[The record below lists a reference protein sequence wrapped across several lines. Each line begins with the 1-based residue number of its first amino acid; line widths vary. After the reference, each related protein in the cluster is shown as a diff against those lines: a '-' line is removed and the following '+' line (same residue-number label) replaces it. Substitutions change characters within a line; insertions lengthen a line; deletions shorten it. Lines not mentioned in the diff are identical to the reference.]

1 MKTINEKN
9 NFAFEFKPVTKLF
22 EEQVQLH
29 PDQCAVISGG
39 EELTYVQLNK
49 RANRIANALIEM
61 GVVRENIV
69 GVVLDRCCDFYA
81 VRQGIL
87 KSGGAFVVAAPDYPE
102 DRIQYI
108 FDDAEAHFIITTK
121 QIARE
126 HDDLFSKLSS
136 KILLLEELLEH
147 ENAENPNVEIKEHDL
162 CYCIYTSG
170 STGKPKGVMIE
181 HINLANFVNPNPKN
195 TETYGYV
202 SRGSVS
208 LSMAA
213 MTFDVSILEE
223 YIPLTNG
230 LTAVIAKDE
239 EIQNPIML
247 GNLILKN
254 KVDIM
259 TTTPTYL
266 SNMIDLPQL
275 QEAMAGIK
283 VFDVGAEAF
292 PPALYD
298 KIRSV
303 NPDAYIMNGYGPTET
318 TISCTMKIMTD
329 NKKITIGA
337 PNGNVKVF
345 VVNKENEVLPD
356 GETGELVIAGLGVGR
371 GYINLPEKTAAVFIN
386 LNGERAYKTGDLA
399 RINTDD
405 EIEFFGRIDNQIKLR
420 GLRIELGEIEEV
432 INSLDGITTNITI
445 PVDNKYL
452 CCYFTADRQ
461 IDPEEISA
469 YASESLAHYM
479 VPEVFIQLDKMP
491 VTANGKID
499 KKALPK
505 PVSQPENLKAPETP
519 MQKKIF
525 EIVAK
530 VVENDFFG
538 IDTSFYKAGLSS
550 ISAMKLCIL
559 ISDEFGVTV
568 KTSDIHEY
576 NTVEKLEK
584 YVMFAPKIRTY
595 EKRAIYPLTGSQ
607 KGIFAECSKNPESTV
622 YNIPFL
628 FKLDPK
634 IDIQKLSDAITAMV
648 TAHSYLLTKVYLN
661 DKGEMVQR
669 PCDDTF
675 VFVPE
680 VIKTTN
686 KQFECLKKELVHP
699 FRLEKGQLFRAE
711 IYLTE
716 DRKYLFTDF
725 HHIIA
730 DGNSYDIIFED
741 INRAYQGEKLEKE
754 SYTGFDAAID
764 EEQQMKEGKYK
775 KAEKY
780 YDSIFEGI
788 ETESLPFPD
797 QSGKIPEK
805 GYQERALSIR
815 EEKIFSYCEKMGV
828 TPNILFTGLFGIL
841 MTKYSNSEDSLFATI
856 YNGRND
862 SRLENTVCMLV
873 KTLPVYCS
881 FEPGATVQAYMAKL
895 SEQMMSSM
903 ANDIFPFSDICAK
916 YGFNSDLVFA
926 YQAELSDDYPIGNT
940 IAKGEDLSLDM
951 AKMPLLIQVREYN
964 SEYVLTAEYRS
975 DMYSE
980 DFVGGI
986 LEAFETAMDS
996 MLKTK
1001 YISEISILSENAEN
1015 KIAEFNHTE
1024 CEYDRNSTI
1033 SDRFDE
1039 IVQATPDR
1047 TAVVFQNKKYT
1058 YKELDE
1064 ISDRLGKYIASMGI
1078 GKEDVVSILIPRCEY
1093 MAIAPMGVIKAGA
1106 AYQPLDPTYPKDRLM
1121 YMLEDSSAKL
1131 LIADRELLPLLD
1143 GYQGPVLFTDEIM
1156 QLENT
1161 NAELRKPGYKDLF
1174 ILLYTSGSTGV
1185 PKGCML
1191 EYGNITA
1198 FCHWYKRYYGI
1209 DSDSKVA
1216 AYASFGFDASMMD
1229 IYGAITNGAE
1239 LHIIPEDIRLDFI
1252 ALQRYFEEN
1261 GITHSFMTT
1270 QVGRQFA
1277 LEMDCESL
1285 KYLSVGG
1292 EKLVPCNPPKG
1303 YKLINGYGPT
1313 EATIFTTVFEVDK
1326 YYPNIPIGK
1335 ALDNVRL
1342 YIVDKSGHMLPY
1354 GACGEL
1360 MIAGWQV
1367 SRGYLNKPEK
1377 TAEVYT
1383 ENIYDNT
1390 EGYEILYHSGDIAR
1404 YLPDGNIQIIG
1415 RKDSQVK
1422 IRGFRI
1428 ELSEVEE
1435 VIRRYK
1441 GIKDATVVAFDE
1453 PTGGKYIAAY
1463 VVADSEIDIESL
1475 NDFIK
1480 ETKPAYMVPAVTMQ
1494 IDKIP
1499 LNQNQKVNKKEL
1511 PIPERKAAEII
1522 KPQNE
1527 IQQKLFDCIA
1537 EVLGYTE
1544 FGITTDIYD
1553 AGLTSISA
1561 IKLNILISKAF
1572 DIVIKTSDIKNN
1584 PTIQMLENFVGTA
1597 GKEIKREV
1605 QEDYPLTN
1613 TQEGIFIECTAN
1625 MGSTIYN
1632 IPYLLKLDKKV
1643 DLERLAAAV
1652 DSMIEAHP
1660 YLKTRLFMDEN
1671 GDVLQKRDDHIVCKT
1686 QIINGMNRETLVRP
1700 YMLFNEQLFR
1710 FEIYRTCDG
1719 NYLFL
1724 DIHHIIADGTSL
1736 AIIINDIN
1744 RAYAGEVLETEK
1756 YTSYDLAL
1764 DNRDALKGD
1773 AYKEAENYYKS
1784 VFDQTNGSIGFYPD
1798 KSGAVPTAE
1807 LYRREITEIS
1817 VQNVKEFCK
1826 EYGITENVFFISAFG
1841 IALGKYNFRKDAV
1854 FTTIYHGRNDSRL
1867 SETIG
1872 MLVKTL
1878 PVYCDFSGSI
1888 KECLTNVQGQLIDSM
1903 NHDIYPFSQISHE
1916 FNIKA
1921 DAMVI
1926 YQGDNFAFDTIG
1938 GEYAQEE
1945 PIRLN
1950 MAKAPVSVSIS
1961 IERSKFV
1968 FEIEYRGDMYYED
1981 SIKYLADNLTLAAD
1995 GILREYDPSEIR
2007 LLFEEETEMEDDPEH
2022 AGKTFVDLFRET
2034 VAKYPDRA
2042 AVRDGQ
2048 AELTY
2053 RELDKMS
2060 DYVAQKLTENG
2071 FGREKVA
2078 GILCG
2083 RTKEYAIA
2091 YIGIMKAGGA
2101 YVPLDPEYPQSRIEY
2116 MLKDSEAENLLVMNQ
2131 YLDLVDFYDKNII
2144 SLDEVE
2150 KEAQEFQLSVEL
2162 IPPKQENLAY
2172 MIYTSGST
2180 GKPKGVMIEHRNL
2193 LNLIEYIRLT
2203 RNTTPEDVVAEF
2215 ASFCFDAS
2223 VLDLFAPLTAGAVLY
2238 ILPESIRKDAVA
2250 VGKFI
2255 KDEKITTATF
2265 PTQMGELVTELLDDA
2280 PNLKFVTLGG
2290 EKFKHYR
2297 ERTYQMING
2306 YGPTEDTVS
2315 STEFKVDRQYDNI
2328 PIGKS
2333 QRNVRSYIVDK
2344 DLNRLPVGAS
2354 GELCHAGR
2362 QIARGYHNLPEK
2374 TADVFV
2380 TNPFSVCEDD
2390 SRLYRTGD
2398 MVRMKGDG
2406 NIEYIGRID
2415 SQVKIRGYRVE
2426 LGEIE
2431 GAVLKH
2437 EQVKNAAVTVV
2448 EKGGNKYIT
2457 AYYTG
2462 ENIPEEQLKSFLEP
2476 LIPDYMMPTFF
2487 VYLDEMPV
2495 TPGGKIDKK
2504 ALPLPE
2510 VTIKNTGYVEPVTAV
2525 QTSLCEIFEKALGV
2539 EKVGIEDNFFEIGG
2553 SSLTASKVAILCLSK
2568 NISVVYSDIFKYPT
2582 VRELAAVVDD
2592 SVLPENPQSNNE
2604 FSNYNYNR
2612 IQSVISGNV
2621 EENVDRVTKE
2631 KLGDIMLTGATGF
2644 LGIHVLKA
2652 YLDNYDG
2659 KVYCLVR
2666 KGAYQSAQKRMMH
2679 MLMYYFDN
2687 PYQELFQDRII
2698 CVDGD
2703 ITSKE
2708 EVESF
2713 AGYKFQTLINCAAC
2727 VKHFAAGDILE
2738 KINVQGVLNLIDF
2751 CKNNGRRF
2759 IQISTVSVAG
2769 EGSDGVPPLSR
2780 RFCENDLYIGQN
2792 ITNEYIRTKFLAERA
2807 VLEAVS
2813 GGLDGKIIR
2822 VGNLMSRNTDGEFQI
2837 NFITNGFLRSLRGY
2851 KAVGKF
2857 PIGSMHEITEFSPI
2871 DSTALAVLKLV
2882 QTDRRFTVF
2891 HACNSHQIYMADL
2904 IYAMRNHGFRIDI
2917 VKDEEFEEAVKEFAK
2932 NSKDSDAVSGLIA
2945 YTSHNEN
2952 EIYTLEY
2959 SNRFTAQILYRLDY
2973 KWPVTD
2979 DRYLENAIAA
2989 LDRLAFFD

>member
-1 MKTINEKN
+1 MEAINEKSK
-9 NFAFEFKPVTKLF
+9 FSFVFQPVTKLF
-22 EEQVQLH
+22 EEQVRLH
-29 PDQCAVISGG
+29 PDKCAVVSGKDKF
-39 EELTYVQLNK
+39 TFAQLNK
-49 RANRIANALIEM
+49 RANKIANALIEK
-61 GVVRENIV
+61 GIQHETIV
-69 GVVLDRCCDFYA
+69 GIIMERGCDFYA

-87 KSGGAFVVAAPDYPE
+87 KSGGAFAVAAPDYPD
-102 DRIQYI
+102 DRVQYI
-108 FDDAEAHFIITTK
+108 FEDAGIPFVITTK
-121 QIARE
+121 KLAEERRE
-126 HDDLFSKLSS
+126 LFAKLSCTV
-136 KILLLEELLEH
+136 LLLEELLEYY
-147 ENAENPNVEIKEHDL
+147 NTENPDTEIGEHDL

-181 HINLANFVNPNPKN
+181 HINLANFVNPNPRN
-195 TETYGYV
+195 AETYGYI

-213 MTFDVSILEE
+213 MTFDVSVLEE
-223 YIPLTNG
+223 FIPLTNG
-230 LTAVIAKDE
+230 LTAVIASDE
-239 EIQNPIML
+239 EILNPIML
-247 GNLILKN
+247 GELIVEN
-254 KVDIM
+254 NVDIM

-275 QEAMAGIK
+275 GKAVAQIK

-298 KIRSV
+298 KIRAV

-318 TISCTMKIMTD
+318 TISCTMKVITEGK
-329 NKKITIGA
+329 NITIGT
-337 PNGNVKVF
+337 PNGNVQVY
-345 VVNKENEVLPD
+345 VVDKDNKVLPD
-356 GETGELVIAGLGVGR
+356 GETGELVVAGLGVGR
-371 GYINLPEKTAAVFIN
+371 GYMNLPEKTAEVFIE

-399 RINTDD
+399 RINPEG
-405 EIEFFGRIDNQIKLR
+405 EIEFFGRKDNQIKLR

-432 INSLDGITTNITI
+432 VNSFEGIVTSVTV

-452 CCYFTADRQ
+452 CCYFMADRK
-461 IDPEEISA
+461 INIEELSA

-479 VPEVFIQLDKMP
+479 VPDVFVQMDKMP
-491 VTANGKID
+491 LTQNGKID

-505 PVSQPENLKAPETP
+505 PVSQPEKLKEPETP

-525 EIVAK
+525 EIVSN
-530 VVENDFFG
+530 VVENDYFG

-568 KTSDIHEY
+568 KTSDIHEN

-584 YVMFAPKIRTY
+584 YVMLAPRIRTY
-595 EKRAIYPLTGSQ
+595 EKREVYPLTGSQ

-628 FKLDPK
+628 FDLDSTV
-634 IDIQKLSDAITAMV
+634 DTQKLSEAIVSMV
-648 TAHSYLLTKVYLN
+648 NAHSYLLTEVFLN

-669 PCDDTF
+669 SGAEN
-675 VFVPE
+675 FVPE

-686 KQFECLKKELVHP
+686 EQFEDLKNKLVRP
-699 FRLEKGQLFRAE
+699 FKLEKGRLFRAE

-730 DGNSYDIIFED
+730 DGNSYDIIFDD
-741 INRAYQGEKLEKE
+741 IDRAYRGEKLEKE
-754 SYTGFDAAID
+754 SYTGFDAALD
-764 EEQQMKEGKYK
+764 EEQQMNEGKYK

-788 ETESLPFPD
+788 ETESLPLPD
-797 QSGKIPEK
+797 LYGKTPEK
-805 GYQERALSIR
+805 GYRERKLDIAVDKILSG
-815 EEKIFSYCEKMGV
+815 CEKLGV
-828 TPNILFTGLFGIL
+828 TPNVLFTGLFGIL
-841 MTKYSNSEDSLFATI
+841 MSKYGNSEDSLFATI

-881 FEPGATVQAYMAKL
+881 FDSNTTIQAYMTEL
-895 SEQMMSSM
+895 SEQLLSSM

-926 YQAELSDDYPIGNT
+926 YQAELSDDYPIGDT
-940 IAKGEDLSLDM
+940 IARGHDLSLDM
-951 AKMPLLIQVREYN
+951 AKMPLLLQVREYN
-964 SEYVLTAEYRS
+964 NEYVLTAEYRS
-975 DMYSE
+975 DLYSE
-980 DFVGGI
+980 AFVEGI
-986 LEAFETAMDS
+986 LESYEAAMNS
-996 MLKTK
+996 LLKTK
-1001 YISEISILSENAEN
+1001 YVSEISIISENALDRLTQ
-1015 KIAEFNHTE
+1015 FNDTA
-1024 CEYDRNSTI
+1024 CEYDRSKTI
-1033 SDRFDE
+1033 SDMFDE
-1039 IVQATPDR
+1039 MVQNIPTN
-1047 TAVVFQNKKYT
+1047 TAVVFKDKKYT
-1058 YKELDE
+1058 YQELDE
-1064 ISDRLGKYIASMGI
+1064 ISDRLGKYIASLGI
-1078 GKEDVVSILIPRCEY
+1078 GTEDVVSILIPRCEY

-1106 AYQPLDPTYPKDRLM
+1106 AYQPLDPSYPKDRLM
-1121 YMLEDSSAKL
+1121 YMLEDSAAKL
-1131 LIADRELLPLLD
+1131 LIADRELLPLVE

-1156 QLENT
+1156 QLRNT
-1161 NAELRKPGYKDLF
+1161 DGKLHKPQLHDLF

-1198 FCHWYKRYYGI
+1198 FCHWYRKYYSI
-1209 DSDSKVA
+1209 DSNSKIA

-1229 IYGAITNGAE
+1229 IYGAIANGAE
-1239 LHIIPEDIRLDFI
+1239 LHIIPEEIRLDFI
-1252 ALQRYFEEN
+1252 GLQQYFEEN

-1277 LEMDCESL
+1277 MEMDCKSL

-1292 EKLVPCNPPKG
+1292 EKLVPCNPPKN
-1303 YKLINGYGPT
+1303 YKLFNAYGPT

-1326 YYPNIPIGK
+1326 YYPNVPIGK
-1335 ALDNVRL
+1335 ALDNFKL
-1342 YIVDKSGHMLPY
+1342 YITDKAGHLLPY

-1360 MIAGWQV
+1360 MLSGWQV

-1383 ENIYDNT
+1383 KNIYDDT
-1390 EGYEILYHSGDIAR
+1390 EGYEVLYHSGDVAR
-1404 YLPDGNIQIIG
+1404 YLPDGNLQIIG

-1435 VIRRYK
+1435 VIRRYQ
-1441 GIKDATVVAFDE
+1441 GIKDATVVAFDD
-1453 PTGGKYIAAY
+1453 PNGGKYIAAY
-1463 VVADSEIDIESL
+1463 VVSDSKVDINRL

-1480 ETKPAYMVPAVTMQ
+1480 ETKPPYMVPAVIMQ

-1499 LNQNQKVNKKEL
+1499 LNQNQKVNKKAL
-1511 PIPERKAAEII
+1511 PLPERKVEEII
-1522 KPQNE
+1522 KPETE
-1527 IQQKLFDCIA
+1527 IQQKLYDCIA

-1561 IKLNILISKAF
+1561 IKLNILIAKAF
-1572 DIVIKTSDIKNN
+1572 DIVIKTSDIKNH
-1584 PTIQMLENFVGTA
+1584 PTIEMLEGFVQSA
-1597 GKEIKREV
+1597 GKTTKREV
-1605 QEDYPLTN
+1605 RDSYPLTN

-1643 DLERLAAAV
+1643 DLDRLAAAI
-1652 DSMIEAHP
+1652 DSAVEAHP

-1671 GDVLQKRDDHIVCKT
+1671 GEVLQKRDDQLGYKT
-1686 QIINGMNRETLVRP
+1686 QILNEMNRETLVRP

-1710 FEIYRTCDG
+1710 FEIYRTCNG

-1736 AIIINDIN
+1736 GIILNDIN
-1744 RAYAGEVLETEK
+1744 RAYSGETLEKEK

-1764 DNRDALKGD
+1764 DNRDALKSD
-1773 AYKEAENYYKS
+1773 AYENAEKYYRS
-1784 VFDQTNGSIGFYPD
+1784 VFENKGGSINFYPD
-1798 KSGAVPTAE
+1798 KTGAVPTAE
-1807 LYRREITEIS
+1807 LYRKEITEIS
-1817 VQNVKEFCK
+1817 VQQVKDFCK
-1826 EYGITENVFFISAFG
+1826 KHGITENVFFISVFG
-1841 IALGKYNFRKDAV
+1841 LTLGKYNFRKDAV

-1867 SETIG
+1867 SETVG

-1878 PVYCDFSGSI
+1878 PVYCDFSGNT
-1888 KECLTNVQGQLIDSM
+1888 KDGLRKVQQQLIDSM
-1903 NHDIYPFSQISHE
+1903 NNDIYPFSQISHE

-1950 MAKAPVSVSIS
+1950 MAKAPVSISIS
-1961 IERSKFV
+1961 IERNKFV
-1968 FEIEYRGDMYYED
+1968 FEMEYRGDMYNEET
-1981 SIKYLADNLTLAAD
+1981 IKYLADNLETAAQ
-1995 GILREYDPSEIR
+1995 GILREYDPEEIR
-2007 LLFEEETEMEDDPEH
+2007 LMFEEQTQMQDIPEH
-2022 AGKTFVDLFRET
+2022 AGKTFVDLFREAA
-2034 VAKYPDRA
+2034 AKYPDRP
-2042 AVRDGQ
+2042 AVRDGNG
-2048 AELTY
+2048 EITY

-2060 DYVAQKLTENG
+2060 DYIAQKLTENG

-2083 RTKEYAIA
+2083 RTKEYAVA
-2091 YIGIMKAGGA
+2091 YVGVMKAGGA

-2116 MLKDSEAENLLVMNQ
+2116 MLTDSGAENLLVIDQ
-2131 YLDLVDFYDKNII
+2131 YRSLVDFYDKNII
-2144 SLDEVE
+2144 SLNNVVAEA
-2150 KEAQEFQLSVEL
+2150 KEFELSVEL
-2162 IPPKQENLAY
+2162 TAPKPENLAY

-2180 GKPKGVMIEHRNL
+2180 GKPKGVMIEQRNL

-2203 RNTTPEDVVAEF
+2203 RKTTPDDIVAEF

-2223 VLDLFAPLTAGAVLY
+2223 VIDLFAPLTAGAVLY
-2238 ILPESIRKDAVA
+2238 ILPENIRKDAVA

-2255 KDEKITTATF
+2255 KDENITTATF
-2265 PTQMGELVTELLDDA
+2265 PTQMGELVAELLEDA

-2297 ERTYQMING
+2297 NRTYQMING
-2306 YGPTEDTVS
+2306 YGPTENTVS
-2315 STEFKVDRQYDNI
+2315 STEFWVDRQYDNI

-2333 QRNVRSYIVDK
+2333 QRNVRSYVVDK

-2374 TADVFV
+2374 TASVFV
-2380 TNPFSVCEDD
+2380 ENPYAVCDD
-2390 SRLYRTGD
+2390 DKRLYRTGD

-2431 GAVLKH
+2431 GAILKH
-2437 EQVKNAAVTVV
+2437 ELVKNAAVTVV

-2462 ENIPEEQLKSFLEP
+2462 ECIPEEQLKTFLEP
-2476 LIPDYMMPTFF
+2476 LIPDYMMPSFF
-2487 VYLDEMPV
+2487 VHIDEMPV

-2510 VTIKNTGYVEPVTAV
+2510 ITTKNSGYVEPVTTV
-2525 QTSLCEIFEKALGV
+2525 QTVLCEIFEKALGI
-2539 EKVGIEDNFFEIGG
+2539 EKVGIEDNFFDLGG
-2553 SSLTASKVAILCLSK
+2553 SSLTASKVAVMCLSK
-2568 NISVVYSDIFKYPT
+2568 NISIVYADIFKYPT
-2582 VRELAAVVDD
+2582 VRELATVVDD
-2592 SVLPENPQSNNE
+2592 GAATENVQSNNE

-2621 EENVDRVTKE
+2621 VENVDRITKE
-2631 KLGDIMLTGATGF
+2631 NLGDIMITGATGF
-2644 LGIHVLKA
+2644 LGIHILKA

-2666 KGAYQSAQKRMMH
+2666 KGEYESMEKRMMH

-2687 PYQELFQDRII
+2687 PYQELFGQRII

-2708 EVESF
+2708 QVEGF
-2713 AGYKFQTLINCAAC
+2713 AAYKFRTIINCAAC

-2738 KINVQGVLNLIDF
+2738 KVNVRGVQNLIDF
-2751 CKNNGRRF
+2751 CKNSGRRL

-2769 EGSDGVPPLSR
+2769 EGSEGVPPMSR
-2780 RFCENDLYIGQN
+2780 VFCENDLYIGQN

-2813 GGLDGKIIR
+2813 DGLDGKVIR
-2822 VGNLMSRNTDGEFQI
+2822 VGNLMSRNSDGEFQI

-2851 KAVGKF
+2851 KAIGKF
-2857 PIGSMHEITEFSPI
+2857 PMGGMHEIAELSPI

-2891 HACNSHQIYMADL
+2891 HACNSHHIYMADL
-2904 IYAMRNHGFRIDI
+2904 IYAMQRYGFRLDI
-2917 VKDEEFEEAVKEFAK
+2917 VRDGEFEEAVKEFAK
-2932 NSKDSDAVSGLIA
+2932 NGKESDAVSGLIA

-2952 EIYTLEY
+2952 EIYTMEY
-2959 SNRFTAQILYRLDY
+2959 DNGFTAQVLYRLDY

-2979 DRYLENAIAA
+2979 DRYLESAIAA

>member
-1 MKTINEKN
+1 MSDVNEKSS
-9 NFAFEFKPVTKLF
+9 FAFAFQPVTKLF
-22 EEQVQLH
+22 EEQVRLH
-29 PDQCAVISGG
+29 SDKCAVASSK
-39 EELTYVQLNK
+39 EQFTYAQLNE
-49 RANRIANALIEM
+49 RANKIANSLIEK
-61 GVVRENIV
+61 GVGRETIV
-69 GVVLDRCCDFYA
+69 GIVLERCCDFYA

-87 KSGGAFVVAAPDYPE
+87 KAGGAFAVAAPDYPD
-102 DRIQYI
+102 DRIQFI
-108 FDDAEAHFIITTK
+108 LEDAGAPFVITTK
-121 QIARE
+121 EIAQKRRE
-126 HDDLFSKLSS
+126 LFEKLSCS
-136 KILLLEELLEH
+136 VLWLEELLEH
-147 ENAENPNVEIKEHDL
+147 QNTENPDTEINEHDL

-181 HINLANFVNPNPKN
+181 HLNLANFVNSNPKN
-195 TETYGYV
+195 AETYGYV

-213 MTFDVSILEE
+213 MTFDVSVLEE
-223 YIPLTNG
+223 FIPLTNG
-230 LTAVIAKDE
+230 LTAVIASDDE
-239 EIQNPIML
+239 ILNPLML
-247 GNLILKN
+247 GKLIVEN
-254 KVDIM
+254 NVDIM

-275 QEAMAGIK
+275 REAAAQIK

-298 KIRSV
+298 KIRAV

-318 TISCTMKIMTD
+318 TISCTMKVITD
-329 NKKITIGA
+329 SKNITIGA
-337 PNGNVKVF
+337 PNGNVKVY
-345 VVNKENEVLPD
+345 VVDKDNTVLPD
-356 GETGELVIAGLGVGR
+356 GETGELVVAGLGVGR
-371 GYINLPEKTAAVFIN
+371 GYINLPEKTAEVFIE

-399 RINTDD
+399 RINADG

-432 INSLDGITTNITI
+432 INSFAGIVTSITV

-452 CCYFTADRQ
+452 CCYFMADRR
-461 IDPEEISA
+461 IDSEELSA

-479 VPEVFIQLDKMP
+479 VPDVFVQMDKMP
-491 VTANGKID
+491 LTANGKID
-499 KKALPK
+499 KNALPK
-505 PVSQPENLKAPETP
+505 PVSQPGNLKEPETP

-525 EIVAK
+525 EIVSN

-568 KTSDIHEY
+568 KTSDIHEN

-584 YVMFAPKIRTY
+584 YVMLAPKIRTY
-595 EKRAIYPLTGSQ
+595 EKREVYPLTGSQ

-628 FKLDPK
+628 FELDNAV
-634 IDIQKLSDAITAMV
+634 DVHRLSDAVAQMV
-648 TAHSYLLTKVYLN
+648 NAHSYLLTEVFLN

-669 PCDDTF
+669 PGEGSFLPDII
-675 VFVPE
+675 E
-680 VIKTTN
+680 TTN
-686 KQFECLKKELVHP
+686 EQFEDLKKELVRP
-699 FRLEKGQLFRAE
+699 FKLEKGRLFRAQ

-741 INRAYQGEKLEKE
+741 INRAYLGEKLEKE
-754 SYTGFDAAID
+754 AYTGFDAALD
-764 EEQQMKEGKYK
+764 EEQQMQEGKYK

-780 YDSIFEGI
+780 YDSVFGEV
-788 ETESLPFPD
+788 ETESLPLPD
-797 QSGKIPEK
+797 VSDKTPEK
-805 GYQERALSIR
+805 GYLERKLNIAEDKVLSC
-815 EEKIFSYCEKMGV
+815 CEKLGV
-828 TPNILFTGLFGIL
+828 TPNVLFTGVFGIL
-841 MTKYSNSEDSLFATI
+841 MSKYANAEDSLFSTI

-873 KTLPVYCS
+873 KTLPVYCR
-881 FEPGATVQAYMAKL
+881 FEPQTSIQSYMTEL
-895 SEQMMSSM
+895 SEQLLSSM

-916 YGFNSDLVFA
+916 YGFNSDLTFA
-926 YQAELSDDYPIGNT
+926 YQAELSDDYPIGDT
-940 IAKGEDLSLDM
+940 VAKGHDLSLDM
-951 AKMPLLIQVREYN
+951 PKMPLLIQVREYN
-964 SEYVLTAEYRS
+964 SEYVLTAEFRS
-975 DMYSE
+975 DMYS
-980 DFVGGI
+980 DAFVDGM
-986 LEAFETAMDS
+986 LEAYEAAMDS
-996 MLKTK
+996 VLKSR
-1001 YISEISILSENAEN
+1001 YVSEISIISENAVK
-1015 KIAEFNHTE
+1015 KIAQFNATA
-1024 CEYDRNSTI
+1024 CEYDRSKTI
-1033 SDRFDE
+1033 SDMFDE
-1039 IVQATPDR
+1039 MVQTIPEH
-1047 TAVVFQNKKYT
+1047 TAVVFKDKKYT

-1064 ISDRLGKYIASMGI
+1064 ISDRLGKYIASLGI
-1078 GKEDVVSILIPRCEY
+1078 GTEDVVSILIPRCEY

-1106 AYQPLDPTYPKDRLM
+1106 AYQPLDPSYPKDRLM
-1121 YMLEDSSAKL
+1121 YMLKDSAAKL
-1131 LIADRELLPLLD
+1131 LIADRELLHLVD
-1143 GYQGPVLFTDEIM
+1143 DYHGPVLYTDEIM
-1156 QLENT
+1156 QLEDT
-1161 NAELRKPGYKDLF
+1161 EVELKKPKLHDLF

-1198 FCHWYKRYYGI
+1198 FCHWYRKYYGI
-1209 DSDSKVA
+1209 DSDCRVA

-1229 IYGAITNGAE
+1229 IYGAITNGAQ
-1239 LHIIPEDIRLDFI
+1239 LHIIPEEIRLDFI
-1252 ALQRYFEEN
+1252 GLQKYFEEN

-1277 LEMDCESL
+1277 LEMDCKSL
-1285 KYLSVGG
+1285 RYLSIGG
-1292 EKLVPCNPPKG
+1292 EKLVPCKPPKN
-1303 YKLINGYGPT
+1303 YKLLNAYGPT
-1313 EATIFTTVFEVDK
+1313 EATIFTTIFEIDK
-1326 YYPNIPIGK
+1326 YYPNVPIGK
-1335 ALDNVRL
+1335 ALDNFKL
-1342 YIVDKSGHMLPY
+1342 YITDKFGHMLPY

-1360 MIAGWQV
+1360 MLSGWQI

-1383 ENIYDNT
+1383 KNIYDDT
-1390 EGYEILYHSGDIAR
+1390 EGYEVLYHSGDVAR

-1435 VIRRYK
+1435 VIRRYQ
-1441 GIKDATVVAFDE
+1441 GIKDATVVAFDD
-1453 PTGGKYIAAY
+1453 PNGGKYIAAY
-1463 VVADSEIDIESL
+1463 VVSDSEVDIKGL

-1499 LNQNQKVNKKEL
+1499 LNQNQKVNKKAL
-1511 PIPERKAAEII
+1511 PVPERKIEEII
-1522 KPQNE
+1522 APQNE
-1527 IQQKLFDCIA
+1527 VQQKLFDCVA
-1537 EVLGYTE
+1537 DVLGYTE
-1544 FGITTDIYD
+1544 FGITTDIYE

-1572 DIVIKTSDIKNN
+1572 DIVIKTSDIKNH
-1584 PTIQMLENFVGTA
+1584 PTIELLEGFVQTA
-1597 GKEIKREV
+1597 EGETIREV
-1605 QEDYPLTN
+1605 QENYPLTN

-1632 IPYLLKLDKKV
+1632 IPYLLRLDKKV
-1643 DLERLAAAV
+1643 DLDRLAAAI
-1652 DSMIEAHP
+1652 DSTIEAHP

-1671 GDVLQKRDDHIVCKT
+1671 GDVLQKRDDQLSCKT
-1686 QIINGMNRETLVRP
+1686 QIINGMNKETLVRP

-1736 AIIINDIN
+1736 GIILNDIN
-1744 RAYAGEVLETEK
+1744 RAYSGEILETEK

-1764 DNRDALKGD
+1764 DNRDALRSD
-1773 AYKEAENYYKS
+1773 AYKNAENYYKS
-1784 VFDQTNGSIGFYPD
+1784 VFEKAGGSISFYPD
-1798 KSGAVPTAE
+1798 KSGQTPTAE
-1807 LYRREITEIS
+1807 TYHREVTEIS
-1817 VQNVKEFCK
+1817 VQQVKDFCK
-1826 EYGITENVFFISAFG
+1826 KHGITENVFFISAFG
-1841 IALGKYNFRKDAV
+1841 LTLAKYNFREDSV

-1867 SETIG
+1867 SETVG

-1878 PVYCDFSGSI
+1878 PVYCDFSGSM
-1888 KECLTNVQGQLIDSM
+1888 KDGLTAIQQQLIDSM
-1903 NHDIYPFSQISHE
+1903 NNDIYPFSEISHA
-1916 FNIKA
+1916 FHIKA

-1945 PIRLN
+1945 PVQLN
-1950 MAKAPVSVSIS
+1950 MAKAPVSISIS
-1961 IERSKFV
+1961 IDKNKFV
-1968 FEIEYRGDMYYED
+1968 FEIEYRGDMYYEET
-1981 SIKYLADNLTLAAD
+1981 IKYLADNLEIAAG
-1995 GILREYDPSEIR
+1995 GILREYDASDIR
-2007 LLFEEETEMEDDPEH
+2007 LLFEEKTKMEDDPEH
-2022 AGKTFVDLFRET
+2022 AGKTFVDLFREAA
-2034 VAKYPDRA
+2034 AKYPDRP
-2042 AVRDGQ
+2042 AVRDGRG
-2048 AELTY
+2048 EITY
-2053 RELDKMS
+2053 KELDRMS
-2060 DYVAQKLTENG
+2060 DYIAQKLTENG
-2071 FGREKVA
+2071 FGREKAA

-2083 RTKEYAIA
+2083 RTKEFAIA
-2091 YIGIMKAGGA
+2091 YIGVMKAGGA

-2116 MLKDSEAENLLVMNQ
+2116 MLKDSEAENLLVINQ
-2131 YLDLVDFYDKNII
+2131 YRNLVDFYDKNII
-2144 SLDEVE
+2144 SLDSVAE
-2150 KEAQEFQLSVEL
+2150 EAKDFVLSAEL
-2162 IPPKQENLAY
+2162 TAPKPENLAY

-2180 GKPKGVMIEHRNL
+2180 GKPKGVMIEQRNL
-2193 LNLIEYIRLT
+2193 LNLIEYIRLS
-2203 RNTTPEDVVAEF
+2203 RKLTTDDIVAEF

-2223 VLDLFAPLTAGAVLY
+2223 VIDLFAPLTAGAVLY
-2238 ILPESIRKDAVA
+2238 ILPESIRKDAIA

-2255 KDEKITTATF
+2255 KDENITTATF
-2265 PTQMGELVTELLDDA
+2265 PTQMGELVAELLEDA
-2280 PNLKFVTLGG
+2280 PHLRFVTLGG

-2297 ERTYQMING
+2297 NRTYQMING
-2306 YGPTEDTVS
+2306 YGPTENTVS
-2315 STEFKVDRQYDNI
+2315 STEFLVDKQYDNI

-2333 QRNVRSYIVDK
+2333 QRNVRSYVVGE
-2344 DLNRLPVGAS
+2344 DLKRLPVGAS

-2374 TADVFV
+2374 TASVFV
-2380 TNPFSVCEDD
+2380 ENPYSVCEEDK
-2390 SRLYRTGD
+2390 RLYRTGD

-2437 EQVKNAAVTVV
+2437 ELVKNAAVTVV

-2462 ENIPEEQLKSFLEP
+2462 ENIPDEQLKTFLAP
-2476 LIPDYMMPTFF
+2476 LLPDYMMPSFF
-2487 VYLDEMPV
+2487 VHIDEMPV

-2504 ALPLPE
+2504 ALPIPE
-2510 VTIKNTGYVEPVTAV
+2510 VTISNAGYVEPVTAV
-2525 QTSLCEIFEKALGV
+2525 QKVLCEIFEKALGL
-2539 EKVGIEDNFFEIGG
+2539 EKVGIEDNFFDIGG
-2553 SSLTASKVAILCLSK
+2553 SSLTASKVAVMCLSK
-2568 NISVVYSDIFKYPT
+2568 NISIVYADVFKHPT

-2592 SVLPENPQSNNE
+2592 SAAVENAQGNNE
-2604 FSNYNYNR
+2604 FSNYNYNK

-2621 EENVDRVTKE
+2621 EDNVDRVTKE
-2631 KLGDIMLTGATGF
+2631 ELGDIMLTGATGF
-2644 LGIHVLKA
+2644 LGIHILKA
-2652 YLDNYDG
+2652 YLDHYDG
-2659 KVYCLVR
+2659 RVYCLVR
-2666 KGAYQSAQKRMMH
+2666 KGSYESMEKRMMH

-2687 PYQELFQDRII
+2687 PCQELFKERII
-2698 CVDGD
+2698 CVEGD

-2708 EVESF
+2708 QVEKL
-2713 AGYKFQTLINCAAC
+2713 AAYKFQTLVNCAAC
-2727 VKHFAAGDILE
+2727 VKHFAAGDVLE
-2738 KINVQGVLNLIDF
+2738 KINVKGVENLIDF
-2751 CKNNGRRF
+2751 CKNNGRRL

-2769 EGSDGVPPLSR
+2769 EGSNGVPPMDR
-2780 RFCENDLYIGQN
+2780 VFGENDLYIGQN

-2807 VLEAVS
+2807 VLEAIA

-2822 VGNLMSRNTDGEFQI
+2822 VGNLMSRNSDGEFQI

-2857 PIGSMHEITEFSPI
+2857 PMGSMHEIAEFSPI

-2891 HACNSHQIYMADL
+2891 HACNSHRIYMADL
-2904 IYAMRNHGFRIDI
+2904 IYAMRNYGFKIDI
-2917 VKDEEFEEAVKEFAK
+2917 VRDEDFEEAVKEFAK
-2932 NSKDSDAVSGLIA
+2932 NGKDSDAVSGLIA

-2952 EIYTLEY
+2952 EIYTMEY
-2959 SNRFTAQILYRLDY
+2959 SNRFTAQVLYRLDY

-2979 DRYLENAIAA
+2979 DRYLESAIEA
-2989 LDRLAFFD
+2989 LDRLTFFD

>member
-1 MKTINEKN
+1 MSVINERS
-9 NFAFEFKPVTKLF
+9 NFVFEFHPVTKLF

-29 PDQCAVISGG
+29 PDKCAVVSGK
-39 EELTYVQLNK
+39 ESFTYAQLNE
-49 RANRIANALIEM
+49 RANKIANSLVEK
-61 GVVRENIV
+61 GVGREIIV
-69 GVVLDRCCDFYA
+69 GVVLERCCDFYA

-87 KSGGAFVVAAPDYPE
+87 KAGGAFAVAAPDYPD
-102 DRIQYI
+102 DRIQFI
-108 FDDAEAHFIITTK
+108 FEDAGVPFIITTK
-121 QIARE
+121 ELAGERKE
-126 HDDLFSKLSS
+126 MFSKLSGT
-136 KILLLEELLEH
+136 ILLLEDLLE
-147 ENAENPNVEIKEHDL
+147 NKNTQNPDIKIEEHDL

-181 HINLANFVNPNPKN
+181 HINLANFVNPDPRNS
-195 TETYGYV
+195 ETYGYV

-213 MTFDVSILEE
+213 MTFDVSVLEE
-223 YIPLTNG
+223 FIPLTNG
-230 LTAVIAKDE
+230 LTAVIASDE
-239 EIQNPIML
+239 EILNPVML
-247 GNLILKN
+247 GDLILKN
-254 KVDIM
+254 GVDIM

-275 QEAMAGIK
+275 REAASRIK

-298 KIRSV
+298 KIRTV

-318 TISCTMKIMTD
+318 TISCTMKVITD
-329 NKKITIGA
+329 SKNITIGA
-337 PNGNVKVF
+337 PNGNVQVY
-345 VVNKENEVLPD
+345 VVDKENKILPD
-356 GETGELVIAGLGVGR
+356 GETGELVVAGLGVGR
-371 GYINLPEKTAAVFIN
+371 GYINLPEKTAEVFIS
-386 LNGERAYKTGDLA
+386 LNGEKAYKTGDLA
-399 RINTDD
+399 KITPEG

-432 INSLDGITTNITI
+432 INSYEGIVTSITV
-445 PVDNKYL
+445 PVDNQYL
-452 CCYFTADRQ
+452 CCYFMADR
-461 IDPEEISA
+461 EISSEA
-469 YASESLAHYM
+469 LSDYASESLAHYM
-479 VPEVFIQLDKMP
+479 VPDVFIQLEKMP
-491 VTANGKID
+491 LTQNGKID

-505 PVSQPENLKAPETP
+505 PVAHPKNLKEPETP

-525 EIVAK
+525 EIVSK
-530 VVENDFFG
+530 VVENDYFG

-550 ISAMKLCIL
+550 ISAMKLCVL
-559 ISDEFGVTV
+559 ISDEFGVTIR
-568 KTSDIHEY
+568 TSDIHEN

-584 YVMFAPKIRTY
+584 YVMLAPKIRTY
-595 EKRAIYPLTGSQ
+595 EKREVYPLTGSQ
-607 KGIFAECSKNPESTV
+607 KGIFAECSKNLQSTI

-628 FKLDPK
+628 FELDPAV
-634 IDIQKLSDAITAMV
+634 DIQKLSDAVAKMV
-648 TAHSYLLTKVYLN
+648 SAHSYLLTQVYLD

-669 PCDDTF
+669 PCNDTF
-675 VFVPE
+675 MPE
-680 VIKTTN
+680 VIETTN
-686 KQFECLKKELVHP
+686 AKFEHLKEELVRP
-699 FRLEKGQLFRAE
+699 FKLEKGRLFRAE

-725 HHIIA
+725 HHIVA
-730 DGNSYDIIFED
+730 DGNSYDIIFAD
-741 INRAYQGEKLEKE
+741 INKAYMGEKLEKE
-754 SYTGFDAAID
+754 SYTGFDAALD

-788 ETESLPFPD
+788 ETESLPLPD
-797 QSGKIPEK
+797 LAGKLPKK
-805 GYQERALSIR
+805 GYLERPMNIG
-815 EEKIFSYCEKMGV
+815 EEKILSCCEKLGV

-841 MTKYSNSEDSLFATI
+841 LTRYSNSEDSLFSTI

-873 KTLPVYCS
+873 KTLPVYCK
-881 FEPGATVQAYMAKL
+881 FDKDTTIQAYMTAL
-895 SEQMMSSM
+895 SEQLLSSM

-916 YGFNSDLVFA
+916 YGFSSDLVFA
-926 YQAELSDDYPIGNT
+926 YQAELSDDYPIGDT
-940 IAKGEDLSLDM
+940 VAKGHDLSLDM
-951 AKMPLLIQVREYN
+951 AKMPLLIQVREYDHT
-964 SEYVLTAEYRS
+964 YVLTAEYRS
-975 DMYSE
+975 DMYSQAFI
-980 DFVGGI
+980 DGI
-986 LEAFETAMDS
+986 LDAYEAAMGS

-1001 YISEISILSENAEN
+1001 YVSEISVISQAGVN

-1024 CEYDRNSTI
+1024 AEYDRSKTI
-1033 SDRFDE
+1033 SDMFDE
-1039 IVQATPDR
+1039 LVQKVPDH
-1047 TAVVFQNKKYT
+1047 TAVVFKDKKYT

-1064 ISDRLGKYIASMGI
+1064 ISDRLGKYIASQGI

-1121 YMLEDSSAKL
+1121 YMLGDSAARL
-1131 LIADRELLPLLD
+1131 LIADRELLPLVD
-1143 GYQGPVLFTDEIM
+1143 GYEGPVLFTDEILK
-1156 QLENT
+1156 LENT
-1161 NAELRKPGYKDLF
+1161 DAKLTKPDLHDLF

-1198 FCHWYKRYYGI
+1198 FCRWYKKYYDI
-1209 DSDSKVA
+1209 DFDSKVA

-1229 IYGAITNGAE
+1229 IYGALANGAQ
-1239 LHIIPEDIRLDFI
+1239 LHIIPEEIRLDFI
-1252 ALQRYFEEN
+1252 GLQRYFEEN

-1277 LEMDCESL
+1277 LEMDCKSL

-1292 EKLVPCNPPKG
+1292 EKLVPLDPPKG
-1303 YKLINGYGPT
+1303 YKFFNAYGPT
-1313 EATIFTTVFEVDK
+1313 ECTIFTTVFQVDK
-1326 YYPNIPIGK
+1326 YYSNVPIGK
-1335 ALDNVRL
+1335 ALDNIKL
-1342 YIVDKSGHMLPY
+1342 YITDKFGHLLPY

-1360 MIAGWQV
+1360 MISGWQV

-1383 ENIYDNT
+1383 KNIYDDT
-1390 EGYEILYHSGDIAR
+1390 KGYEVLYHSGDVAR

-1435 VIRRYK
+1435 VIRRYE
-1441 GIKDATVVAFDE
+1441 GIKDATVVAFDD
-1453 PTGGKYIAAY
+1453 PNGGKYIAAY
-1463 VVADSEIDIESL
+1463 VVSDSQIDINGL

-1499 LNQNQKVNKKEL
+1499 LNQNQKVNKKAL
-1511 PIPERKAAEII
+1511 PLPERKIEEII
-1522 KPQNE
+1522 KPENE
-1527 IQQKLFDCIA
+1527 TQQKLFDCIA

-1544 FGITTDIYD
+1544 FGITTDIYE

-1572 DIVIKTSDIKNN
+1572 DIVIKTSDIKNH
-1584 PTIQMLENFVGTA
+1584 PTIQMLEGFVKTA
-1597 GKEIKREV
+1597 EKEKTREI
-1605 QEDYPLTN
+1605 QETYPLTN

-1643 DLERLAAAV
+1643 DLDRLAKAI
-1652 DSMIEAHP
+1652 DSTVEAHP
-1660 YLKTRLFMDEN
+1660 YLKTRLFMSDE
-1671 GDVLQKRDDHIVCKT
+1671 GEVLQKRDDTLSYKT
-1686 QIINGMNRETLVRP
+1686 QIINGMNKETLVRP

-1710 FEIYRTCDG
+1710 FELYRTCDG

-1736 AIIINDIN
+1736 DIIINDIN
-1744 RAYAGEVLETEK
+1744 RAYSGEKLETEK

-1764 DNRDALKGD
+1764 DNKDALAGD
-1773 AYKEAENYYKS
+1773 TYKNAENYYKS
-1784 VFDQTNGSIGFYPD
+1784 IFEKTGGSINFYPD
-1798 KSGAVPTAE
+1798 KSGALPTAE
-1807 LYRREITEIS
+1807 LYHRETSEFS
-1817 VQNVKEFCK
+1817 VQDVKDFCEK
-1826 EYGITENVFFISAFG
+1826 HGITENVFFISAFG
-1841 IALGKYNFRKDAV
+1841 ITLGKYNFKKDAV

-1867 SETIG
+1867 SETVG

-1878 PVYCDFSGSI
+1878 PVYCDFSGNA
-1888 KECLTNVQGQLIDSM
+1888 KDCLAGVQQQLIDSM
-1903 NHDIYPFSQISHE
+1903 NNDIYPFSQISHE

-1926 YQGDNFAFDTIG
+1926 YQGDNFAFDNIG

-1945 PIRLN
+1945 PVQLN
-1950 MAKAPVSVSIS
+1950 MAKAPVSISIS
-1961 IERSKFV
+1961 IERNKFV
-1968 FEIEYRGDMYYED
+1968 FEIEYRGDMYKEET
-1981 SIKYLADNLTLAAD
+1981 IKYLADNLEIAAD
-1995 GILREYDPSEIR
+1995 GILRGSDPSDIR
-2007 LLFEEETEMEDDPEH
+2007 LLFEEETKMEDDPSH
-2022 AGKTFVDLFRET
+2022 VGKTFVDLFREA
-2034 VAKYPDRA
+2034 VQKYPDRP
-2042 AVRDGQ
+2042 AVRDGMG
-2048 AELTY
+2048 EITY
-2053 RELDKMS
+2053 KELDKLS

-2071 FGREKVA
+2071 FGREKAA

-2083 RTKEYAIA
+2083 RTKEFAIG
-2091 YIGIMKAGGA
+2091 YVGVMKAGGA

-2116 MLKDSEAENLLVMNQ
+2116 MLKDSGAENLLVVNR
-2131 YLDLVDFYDKNII
+2131 YRSLAGFYDKNII
-2144 SLDEVE
+2144 SLDNVA
-2150 KEAQEFQLSVEL
+2150 AQAENFELSVEL
-2162 IPPKQENLAY
+2162 TPPDPENLAY

-2180 GKPKGVMIEHRNL
+2180 GKPKGVMLEQRNL
-2193 LNLIEYIRLT
+2193 MNLIEYICQTRKLT
-2203 RNTTPEDVVAEF
+2203 PDDIVAEF

-2223 VLDLFAPLTAGAVLY
+2223 VIDLFAPLTAGSVLY
-2238 ILPESIRKDAVA
+2238 ILPEGIRKDAVA

-2255 KDEKITTATF
+2255 KDANITTATF
-2265 PTQMGELVTELLDDA
+2265 PTQMGELVAELLEDA
-2280 PNLKFVTLGG
+2280 PSLKFVTLGG
-2290 EKFKHYR
+2290 EKFKYYR
-2297 ERTYQMING
+2297 KRTYQMING
-2306 YGPTEDTVS
+2306 YGPTENTVS
-2315 STEFKVDRQYDNI
+2315 STEFWVDKQYDNI

-2333 QRNVRSYIVDK
+2333 QRNVRSYIVDEN
-2344 DLNRLPVGAS
+2344 LNRLPVGAS
-2354 GELCHAGR
+2354 GELCHSGR

-2374 TADVFV
+2374 TASVFV
-2380 TNPFSVCEDD
+2380 ENPFSVCEEDK
-2390 SRLYRTGD
+2390 RLYRTGD

-2431 GAVLKH
+2431 GAIVKH
-2437 EQVKNAAVTVV
+2437 ELVRSAAVTVI

-2462 ENIPEEQLKSFLEP
+2462 ETIPDDQLKTFLEP
-2476 LIPDYMMPTFF
+2476 LIPDYMMPSFF
-2487 VYLDEMPV
+2487 VHIEELPI
-2495 TPGGKIDKK
+2495 TPGGKVDKK

-2510 VTIKNTGYVEPVTAV
+2510 ITTAASATYVEPVTAA
-2525 QTSLCEIFEKALGV
+2525 QRALCEIFEKALGT
-2539 EKVGIEDNFFEIGG
+2539 EKVGIEDNFFELGG
-2553 SSLTASKVAILCLSK
+2553 SSLTASKVAVMCLSK
-2568 NISVVYSDIFKYPT
+2568 NISIVYADIFKYPT
-2582 VRELAAVVDD
+2582 VRELAAIVDN
-2592 SVLPENPQSNNE
+2592 SEAFEKPQSDNE
-2604 FSNYNYNR
+2604 FAGYNYNR
-2612 IQSVISGNV
+2612 IQSVISGNK
-2621 EENVDRVTKE
+2621 EENADQVTKE
-2631 KLGDIMLTGATGF
+2631 QLGDIMLTGATGF
-2644 LGIHVLKA
+2644 LGIHILKA

-2666 KGAYQSAQKRMMH
+2666 KGKYESMEKRMMH

-2687 PYQELFQDRII
+2687 PCEELFKDRII

-2708 EVESF
+2708 QVEKFSD
-2713 AGYKFQTLINCAAC
+2713 YKFHTLINCAAC
-2727 VKHFAAGDILE
+2727 VKHFAAGDVLE
-2738 KINVQGVLNLIDF
+2738 KINVQGVENLIEF
-2751 CKNNGRRF
+2751 CKNNGRRL

-2769 EGSDGVPPLSR
+2769 EGSDGNPPMSR
-2780 RFCENDLYIGQN
+2780 VFCENDLYIGQN

-2813 GGLDGKIIR
+2813 NGLDGKVIR
-2822 VGNLMSRNTDGEFQI
+2822 VGNLMSRNSDGEFQI

-2851 KAVGKF
+2851 QAVGKF
-2857 PIGSMHEITEFSPI
+2857 PIGGMHEVTEFSPI
-2871 DSTALAVLKLV
+2871 DSTALAVLRLV

-2891 HACNSHQIYMADL
+2891 HACNSHHIYMADL
-2904 IYAMRNHGFRIDI
+2904 IYAMRNHGFKIDI
-2917 VKDEEFEEAVKEFAK
+2917 VEDDEFEEAVKEFAK
-2932 NSKDSDAVSGLIA
+2932 DSKDSDVVSGLIA

-2952 EIYTLEY
+2952 EIYTLDY
-2959 SNRFTAQILYRLDY
+2959 SNRFTAQVLYRLDY

-2979 DRYLENAIAA
+2979 DRYLESAIEA

>member
-1 MKTINEKN
+1 MSVINERS
-9 NFAFEFKPVTKLF
+9 NFVFEFHPVTKLF

-29 PDQCAVISGG
+29 PDKCAVVSGK
-39 EELTYVQLNK
+39 ESFTYAQLNE
-49 RANRIANALIEM
+49 RANKIANSLVEK
-61 GVVRENIV
+61 GVGREIIV
-69 GVVLDRCCDFYA
+69 GVVLERCCDFYA

-87 KSGGAFVVAAPDYPE
+87 KAGGAFAVAAPDYPD
-102 DRIQYI
+102 DRIQFI
-108 FDDAEAHFIITTK
+108 FEDAGAPFIITTK
-121 QIARE
+121 ELAGERKEI
-126 HDDLFSKLSS
+126 FSKLSGT
-136 KILLLEELLEH
+136 ILLLEDLLE
-147 ENAENPNVEIKEHDL
+147 NKNTQNPDIKIEEHDL

-181 HINLANFVNPNPKN
+181 HINLANFVNPDPRNS
-195 TETYGYV
+195 ETYGYV

-213 MTFDVSILEE
+213 MTFDVSVLEE
-223 YIPLTNG
+223 FIPLTNG
-230 LTAVIAKDE
+230 LTAVIASDE
-239 EIQNPIML
+239 EILNPVML
-247 GNLILKN
+247 GDLILKN
-254 KVDIM
+254 GVDIM

-266 SNMIDLPQL
+266 SNMIELPQL
-275 QEAMAGIK
+275 REAASRIK

-298 KIRSV
+298 KIRTV

-318 TISCTMKIMTD
+318 TISCTMKVITD
-329 NKKITIGA
+329 SKNITIGA
-337 PNGNVKVF
+337 PNGNVQVY
-345 VVNKENEVLPD
+345 VVDKENKILPD
-356 GETGELVIAGLGVGR
+356 GETGELVVAGLGVGR
-371 GYINLPEKTAAVFIN
+371 GYINLPEKTAEVFIS

-399 RINTDD
+399 KITPEG

-432 INSLDGITTNITI
+432 INSYEGIITSI
-445 PVDNKYL
+445 TVPVDNKYL
-452 CCYFTADRQ
+452 CCYFMADR
-461 IDPEEISA
+461 EISSEA
-469 YASESLAHYM
+469 LSDYASESLAHYM
-479 VPEVFIQLDKMP
+479 VPDVFIQLEKMP
-491 VTANGKID
+491 LTQNGKID

-505 PVSQPENLKAPETP
+505 PVAQPKNLKEPETP

-525 EIVAK
+525 EIVSK
-530 VVENDFFG
+530 VVENDYFG

-550 ISAMKLCIL
+550 ISAMKLCVL

-568 KTSDIHEY
+568 KTSDIHEN

-584 YVMFAPKIRTY
+584 YVMLAPKIRTY
-595 EKRAIYPLTGSQ
+595 EKREVYPLTGSQ
-607 KGIFAECSKNPESTV
+607 KGIFAECSKNLQSTV

-628 FKLDPK
+628 FELDPAV
-634 IDIQKLSDAITAMV
+634 DIQKLSDAVAKMV
-648 TAHSYLLTKVYLN
+648 SAHSYLLTQVYLD

-669 PCDDTF
+669 PCNDTF
-675 VFVPE
+675 MPE
-680 VIKTTN
+680 VIETTN
-686 KQFECLKKELVHP
+686 AKFEHLKEELVRP
-699 FRLEKGQLFRAE
+699 FKLEKGRLFRAE

-725 HHIIA
+725 HHIVA
-730 DGNSYDIIFED
+730 DGNSYDIIFAD
-741 INRAYQGEKLEKE
+741 INKAYMGEKLEKE
-754 SYTGFDAAID
+754 SYTGFDAALD

-788 ETESLPFPD
+788 ETESLPLPD
-797 QSGKIPEK
+797 LAGKLPKK
-805 GYQERALSIR
+805 GYLERPMNIG
-815 EEKIFSYCEKMGV
+815 EEKILSCCEKLGV

-841 MTKYSNSEDSLFATI
+841 LTRYSNSEDSLFSTI

-873 KTLPVYCS
+873 KTLPVYCK
-881 FEPGATVQAYMAKL
+881 FDKDTTIQAYMTAL
-895 SEQMMSSM
+895 SEQLLSSM

-916 YGFNSDLVFA
+916 YGFSSDLVFA
-926 YQAELSDDYPIGNT
+926 YQAELSDDYPIGDT
-940 IAKGEDLSLDM
+940 VAKGHDLSLDM
-951 AKMPLLIQVREYN
+951 AKMPLLIQVREYDHT
-964 SEYVLTAEYRS
+964 YVLTAEYRS
-975 DMYSE
+975 DMYSQAFI
-980 DFVGGI
+980 DGI
-986 LEAFETAMDS
+986 LDAYEAAMGS

-1001 YISEISILSENAEN
+1001 YVSEISVISQDGVN

-1024 CEYDRNSTI
+1024 AEYDRSKTI
-1033 SDRFDE
+1033 SDMFDE
-1039 IVQATPDR
+1039 LVQKVPDH
-1047 TAVVFQNKKYT
+1047 TAVVFKDKKYT

-1064 ISDRLGKYIASMGI
+1064 ISDRLGKYIASQGI

-1121 YMLEDSSAKL
+1121 YMLGDSAARL
-1131 LIADRELLPLLD
+1131 LIADRELLPLVD
-1143 GYQGPVLFTDEIM
+1143 GYEGPVLFTDEILK
-1156 QLENT
+1156 LENT
-1161 NAELRKPGYKDLF
+1161 DAKLTKPDLHDLF

-1198 FCHWYKRYYGI
+1198 FCRWYKKYYDI
-1209 DSDSKVA
+1209 DFDSKVA

-1229 IYGAITNGAE
+1229 IYGALTNGAQ
-1239 LHIIPEDIRLDFI
+1239 LHIIPEEIRLDFI
-1252 ALQRYFEEN
+1252 GLQRYFEEN

-1277 LEMDCESL
+1277 LEMDCKSL

-1292 EKLVPCNPPKG
+1292 EKLVPLDPPKG
-1303 YKLINGYGPT
+1303 YKFFNAYGPT
-1313 EATIFTTVFEVDK
+1313 ECTIFTTVFQVDK
-1326 YYPNIPIGK
+1326 YYSNIPIGK
-1335 ALDNVRL
+1335 ALDNIKL
-1342 YIVDKSGHMLPY
+1342 YITDKFGHLLPY

-1360 MIAGWQV
+1360 MISGWQV

-1383 ENIYDNT
+1383 KNIYDDT
-1390 EGYEILYHSGDIAR
+1390 KGYEVLYHSGDVAR

-1435 VIRRYK
+1435 VIRRYE
-1441 GIKDATVVAFDE
+1441 GIKDATVVAFDD
-1453 PTGGKYIAAY
+1453 PNGGKYIAAY
-1463 VVADSEIDIESL
+1463 VVSDSQIDINGL

-1499 LNQNQKVNKKEL
+1499 LNQNQKVNKKAL
-1511 PIPERKAAEII
+1511 PLPERKIEEII
-1522 KPQNE
+1522 KPENE
-1527 IQQKLFDCIA
+1527 TQQKLFDCIA
-1537 EVLGYTE
+1537 EVLGHTE
-1544 FGITTDIYD
+1544 FGITTDIYE
-1553 AGLTSISA
+1553 AGLTSISV
-1561 IKLNILISKAF
+1561 IKLNILISKTF
-1572 DIVIKTSDIKNN
+1572 DIVIKTFDIKNH
-1584 PTIQMLENFVGTA
+1584 PTIQMLEGFVKTA
-1597 GKEIKREV
+1597 GKEKTREI
-1605 QEDYPLTN
+1605 QKTYPLTN

-1643 DLERLAAAV
+1643 DLDRLAKV
-1652 DSMIEAHP
+1652 IDSTVEAHP
-1660 YLKTRLFMDEN
+1660 YLKTRLFMSDE
-1671 GDVLQKRDDHIVCKT
+1671 GEVLQKRDDTLSYKT
-1686 QIINGMNRETLVRP
+1686 QIINGMNKETLVRP

-1710 FEIYRTCDG
+1710 FELYRTCDG

-1736 AIIINDIN
+1736 GIIINDIN
-1744 RAYAGEVLETEK
+1744 RAYSGEKLETEK

-1764 DNRDALKGD
+1764 DNKDALAGD
-1773 AYKEAENYYKS
+1773 AYKNAENYYKS
-1784 VFDQTNGSIGFYPD
+1784 VFEKTGGSINFYPD
-1798 KSGAVPTAE
+1798 KSGALPTAE
-1807 LYRREITEIS
+1807 LYHRETSEFS
-1817 VQNVKEFCK
+1817 VQDVKDFCK
-1826 EYGITENVFFISAFG
+1826 KQGITENVFFISAFG
-1841 IALGKYNFRKDAV
+1841 ITLGKYNFRKDAV

-1867 SETIG
+1867 SETVG

-1878 PVYCDFSGSI
+1878 PVYCDFSGNA
-1888 KECLTNVQGQLIDSM
+1888 KDCLAGVQQQLIDSM
-1903 NHDIYPFSQISHE
+1903 NNDIYPFSQISHE

-1926 YQGDNFAFDTIG
+1926 YQGDNFAFDNIG

-1945 PIRLN
+1945 PVQLN
-1950 MAKAPVSVSIS
+1950 MAKAPVSISIS
-1961 IERSKFV
+1961 IERNKFV
-1968 FEIEYRGDMYYED
+1968 FEIEYRGDMYKEET
-1981 SIKYLADNLTLAAD
+1981 IKYLADNLEIAAD
-1995 GILREYDPSEIR
+1995 GILRGSDPSDIR
-2007 LLFEEETEMEDDPEH
+2007 LLFEEETKMEDDSSH
-2022 AGKTFVDLFRET
+2022 VGKTFVDLFREA
-2034 VAKYPDRA
+2034 VQKYPDRP
-2042 AVRDGQ
+2042 AVRDGMG
-2048 AELTY
+2048 EITY
-2053 RELDKMS
+2053 KELDKLS

-2071 FGREKVA
+2071 FGREKAA

-2083 RTKEYAIA
+2083 RTKEFAIG
-2091 YIGIMKAGGA
+2091 YVGVMKAGGA

-2116 MLKDSEAENLLVMNQ
+2116 MLKDSGAENLLVINR
-2131 YLDLVDFYDKNII
+2131 YRSLAGFYDKNII
-2144 SLDEVE
+2144 SLDNVA
-2150 KEAQEFQLSVEL
+2150 AQAENFELSVEL
-2162 IPPKQENLAY
+2162 TPPDPENLAY

-2180 GKPKGVMIEHRNL
+2180 GKPKGVMLEQRNL
-2193 LNLIEYIRLT
+2193 MNLIEYICQTRKLT
-2203 RNTTPEDVVAEF
+2203 PDDIVAEF

-2223 VLDLFAPLTAGAVLY
+2223 VIDLFAPLTAGSVLY
-2238 ILPESIRKDAVA
+2238 ILPEGIRKDAVA

-2255 KDEKITTATF
+2255 KDAKITTATF
-2265 PTQMGELVTELLDDA
+2265 PTQMGELVAELLEDA
-2280 PNLKFVTLGG
+2280 PSLKFVTLGG
-2290 EKFKHYR
+2290 EKFKYYR

-2306 YGPTEDTVS
+2306 YGPTENTVS
-2315 STEFKVDRQYDNI
+2315 STEFWVDKQYDNI

-2333 QRNVRSYIVDK
+2333 QRNVRSYIVDEN
-2344 DLNRLPVGAS
+2344 LNRLPVGAS
-2354 GELCHAGR
+2354 GELCHSGR

-2374 TADVFV
+2374 TASVFV
-2380 TNPFSVCEDD
+2380 ENPFSVCEEDK
-2390 SRLYRTGD
+2390 RLYRTGD

-2431 GAVLKH
+2431 GAILKH
-2437 EQVKNAAVTVV
+2437 ELVRSAAVTVI

-2462 ENIPEEQLKSFLEP
+2462 ETIPDDQLKTFLEP
-2476 LIPDYMMPTFF
+2476 LIPDYMMPSFF
-2487 VYLDEMPV
+2487 VHIEELPI
-2495 TPGGKIDKK
+2495 TPGGKVDKK

-2510 VTIKNTGYVEPVTAV
+2510 ITTAASATYVEPVTAA
-2525 QTSLCEIFEKALGV
+2525 QRALCEIFEKALGT
-2539 EKVGIEDNFFEIGG
+2539 EKVGIEDNFFELGG
-2553 SSLTASKVAILCLSK
+2553 SSLTASKVAVMCLSK
-2568 NISVVYSDIFKYPT
+2568 NISIVYADIFKYPT
-2582 VRELAAVVDD
+2582 VRELAAIVDN
-2592 SVLPENPQSNNE
+2592 SEAFEKPQSDNE
-2604 FSNYNYNR
+2604 FAGYNYNR

-2621 EENVDRVTKE
+2621 EENAGQVTKE
-2631 KLGDIMLTGATGF
+2631 QLGDIMLTGATGF
-2644 LGIHVLKA
+2644 LGIHILKA

-2666 KGAYQSAQKRMMH
+2666 KGKYESMEKRMMH

-2687 PYQELFQDRII
+2687 PCEELFKDRII

-2708 EVESF
+2708 QVEKFSD
-2713 AGYKFQTLINCAAC
+2713 YKFHTLINCAAC
-2727 VKHFAAGDILE
+2727 VKHFAAGDVLE
-2738 KINVQGVLNLIDF
+2738 KINVQGVENLIEF
-2751 CKNNGRRF
+2751 CKNNGRRL

-2769 EGSDGVPPLSR
+2769 EGSDGNPPMSR
-2780 RFCENDLYIGQN
+2780 VFCENDLYIGQN

-2813 GGLDGKIIR
+2813 NGLDGKVIR
-2822 VGNLMSRNTDGEFQI
+2822 VGNLMSRNSDGEFQI

-2851 KAVGKF
+2851 QAVGKF
-2857 PIGSMHEITEFSPI
+2857 PIGGMHEVTEFSPI
-2871 DSTALAVLKLV
+2871 DSTALAVLRLV

-2891 HACNSHQIYMADL
+2891 HACNSHHIYMADL
-2904 IYAMRNHGFRIDI
+2904 IYAMRNHGFKIDI
-2917 VKDEEFEEAVKEFAK
+2917 VEDDEFEEAVKEFAK
-2932 NSKDSDAVSGLIA
+2932 DSKDSDVVSGLIA

-2952 EIYTLEY
+2952 EIYTLDY
-2959 SNRFTAQILYRLDY
+2959 SNRFTAQVLYRLDY

-2979 DRYLENAIAA
+2979 DRYLESAIEA

>member
-1 MKTINEKN
+1 MPDINEKSS
-9 NFAFEFKPVTKLF
+9 FVFEFQPVTKLF
-22 EEQVQLH
+22 EEQVRLH
-29 PDQCAVISGG
+29 PDKCAVATSK
-39 EELTYVQLNK
+39 ESFTYSKLNE
-49 RANRIANALIEM
+49 RANRIANALLEK
-61 GVVRENIV
+61 GVGRESIV
-69 GVVLDRCCDFYA
+69 GIVLERCCDFYA

-87 KSGGAFVVAAPDYPE
+87 KAGGAFAVAAPDYPD
-102 DRIQYI
+102 DRIQFI
-108 FDDAEAHFIITTK
+108 FEDAGVPFVITTK
-121 QIARE
+121 EIARE
-126 HDDLFSKLSS
+126 RKELFAKLPCT
-136 KILLLEELLEH
+136 ILLLEELLVH
-147 ENAENPNVEIKEHDL
+147 QNTENPVVEIKEHDL

-181 HINLANFVNPNPKN
+181 HLNLANFVNPNPKN
-195 TETYGYV
+195 GETYGYV

-213 MTFDVSILEE
+213 MTFDVSVLEE
-223 YIPLTNG
+223 FLPLTNG
-230 LTAVIAKDE
+230 LTAVIASDE
-239 EIQNPIML
+239 EIQNPVML
-247 GNLILKN
+247 GKLMVENN
-254 KVDIM
+254 VDIM

-275 QEAMAGIK
+275 QEAVSGIK

-318 TISCTMKIMTD
+318 TISCTMKVITD
-329 NKKITIGA
+329 SRNITIGA
-337 PNGNVKVF
+337 PNGNVRVYVIDKD
-345 VVNKENEVLPD
+345 NKVLPD
-356 GETGELVIAGLGVGR
+356 GETGELVVTGLGVGR
-371 GYINLPEKTAAVFIN
+371 GYINLPEKTAAVFID

-399 RINTDD
+399 RINPDG

-420 GLRIELGEIEEV
+420 GLRIELGEIEEI
-432 INSLDGITTNITI
+432 INSFEGIVTSITV

-452 CCYFTADRQ
+452 CCYFMADRK
-461 IDPEEISA
+461 IDSGELSD
-469 YASESLAHYM
+469 YAAESLAHYM
-479 VPEVFIQLDKMP
+479 VPDVFIQLDKMP

-499 KKALPK
+499 KSALPK
-505 PVSQPENLKAPETP
+505 PVSQPQNLKEPETL

-568 KTSDIHEY
+568 KTSDIHEN

-584 YVMFAPKIRTY
+584 YVMLAPKIRTY
-595 EKRAIYPLTGSQ
+595 EKREVYPLTGSQ

-628 FKLDPK
+628 FELDK
-634 IDIQKLSDAITAMV
+634 EVDVQKLSDAVAQMV
-648 TAHSYLLTKVYLN
+648 NAHSYLLTEVFLN

-669 PCDDTF
+669 PGEGS
-675 VFVPE
+675 FVPKVTE
-680 VIKTTN
+680 TTEE
-686 KQFECLKKELVHP
+686 QFEDLKKELVRP
-699 FRLEKGQLFRAE
+699 FRLEKGRLFRAE
-711 IYLTE
+711 IYVTK

-741 INRAYQGEKLEKE
+741 INRAYMGEKLEKE
-754 SYTGFDAAID
+754 AYTGFDAALD
-764 EEQQMKEGKYK
+764 EEQQMQEGKYK

-780 YDSIFEGI
+780 YDSIFGEV

-797 QSGKIPEK
+797 VSGKIPEK
-805 GYQERALSIR
+805 GYLERKLNIAEDKILSC
-815 EEKIFSYCEKMGV
+815 CEKLGV
-828 TPNILFTGLFGIL
+828 TPNILFTGVFGIL
-841 MTKYSNSEDSLFATI
+841 MAKYSNAEDSLFATI

-881 FEPGATVQAYMAKL
+881 FDTKTTIQAYMTEL
-895 SEQMMSSM
+895 SEQLLSSM

-916 YGFNSDLVFA
+916 YGFNSDLTFA
-926 YQAELSDDYPIGNT
+926 YQAELSDDYPIGDT
-940 IAKGEDLSLDM
+940 VARGHDLSLDM
-951 AKMPLLIQVREYN
+951 AKMPLLIQVREYDN
-964 SEYVLTAEYRS
+964 KYVLTAEFRS
-975 DMYSE
+975 DMYS
-980 DFVGGI
+980 DAFVDGI
-986 LEAFETAMDS
+986 LEAYEAAMTS
-996 MLKTK
+996 MLKNR
-1001 YISEISILSENAEN
+1001 YVSEISIISENAVN
-1015 KIAEFNHTE
+1015 QIAQFNDTA
-1024 CEYDRNSTI
+1024 CEYDRSKTVSDMFTEMVQTI
-1033 SDRFDE
+1033 
-1039 IVQATPDR
+1039 PDH
-1047 TAVVFQNKKYT
+1047 TAVVFKDKKYT

-1064 ISDRLGKYIASMGI
+1064 ISDRLGKYIAALGI
-1078 GKEDVVSILIPRCEY
+1078 GTEDVVSILIPRCEY
-1093 MAIAPMGVIKAGA
+1093 MVIAPMGVIKAGA
-1106 AYQPLDPTYPKDRLM
+1106 AYQPLDPSYPKDRLM
-1121 YMLEDSSAKL
+1121 YMLEDSAARL
-1131 LIADRELLPLLD
+1131 LIADRELLHLVD
-1143 GYQGPVLFTDEIM
+1143 GYQGPVLYTDEIM
-1156 QLENT
+1156 QLENKDIS
-1161 NAELRKPGYKDLF
+1161 LKKPQLHDLF

-1198 FCHWYKRYYGI
+1198 FCRWYRKYYSI
-1209 DSDSKVA
+1209 DSTCKIA

-1229 IYGAITNGAE
+1229 IYGAITNGAQ
-1239 LHIIPEDIRLDFI
+1239 LHIIPEEIRLDFI
-1252 ALQRYFEEN
+1252 GIQKYFEEN

-1277 LEMDCESL
+1277 QEMDCESL

-1292 EKLVPCNPPKG
+1292 EKLVPCEPPKG
-1303 YKLINGYGPT
+1303 YKFINVYGPT
-1313 EATIFTTVFEVDK
+1313 ETTILVTAFEVDK

-1335 ALDNVRL
+1335 ALDNVKL
-1342 YIVDKSGHMLPY
+1342 YITDKSGHMLPV

-1360 MIAGWQV
+1360 MISGYQV

-1377 TAEVYT
+1377 TSEVYT
-1383 ENIYDNT
+1383 KNVYDDT
-1390 EGYEILYHSGDIAR
+1390 EGYEMLYHSGDIAR

-1435 VIRRYK
+1435 VIRRYP

-1453 PTGGKYIAAY
+1453 TGGGKYIAAY
-1463 VVADSEIDIESL
+1463 VVSDSKVDINGL

-1494 IDKIP
+1494 IDKVP
-1499 LNQNQKVNKKEL
+1499 LNQNQKVNKKAL
-1511 PIPERKAAEII
+1511 PVPERKIEEVIA
-1522 KPQNE
+1522 PQNE
-1527 IQQKLFDCIA
+1527 IQQKLFDCVA

-1544 FGITTDIYD
+1544 FGITTDIYE

-1561 IKLNILISKAF
+1561 IKLNMLISKAF
-1572 DIVIKTSDIKNN
+1572 DIVIKTSDIKNH
-1584 PTIQMLENFVGTA
+1584 PTVEMLEGFVRTA
-1597 GKEIKREV
+1597 GKETKREV
-1605 QEDYPLTN
+1605 QENYPLTN

-1643 DLERLAAAV
+1643 DLDKLAAAI
-1652 DSMIEAHP
+1652 DSTVEAHP

-1671 GDVLQKRDDHIVCKT
+1671 GDVLQKRNDHLSYKT
-1686 QIINGMNRETLVRP
+1686 RIINEMNRDTLVRP

-1736 AIIINDIN
+1736 GIILNDIN
-1744 RAYAGEVLETEK
+1744 RAYSGGKLEKEE

-1764 DNRDALKGD
+1764 DNREALKSD
-1773 AYKEAENYYKS
+1773 AYRNAEKYYQS
-1784 VFDQTNGSIGFYPD
+1784 VFENKGGSISFYPD
-1798 KSGAVPTAE
+1798 KTGPVPTAE
-1807 LYRREITEIS
+1807 MYHREVTEIS
-1817 VQNVKEFCK
+1817 VQQVKDFCK
-1826 EYGITENVFFISAFG
+1826 KHGITENVFFISVFG
-1841 IALGKYNFRKDAV
+1841 LTLGKYNFRKDAV

-1867 SETIG
+1867 SETVG

-1878 PVYCDFSGSI
+1878 PVYCDFSGSTEDGLL
-1888 KECLTNVQGQLIDSM
+1888 KVQQQLIDSM
-1903 NHDIYPFSQISHE
+1903 NNDIYPFAQISHE

-1926 YQGDNFAFDTIG
+1926 YQGDNFEFDNIG

-1945 PIRLN
+1945 PISLN
-1950 MAKAPVSVSIS
+1950 MAKAPVSISIS
-1961 IERSKFV
+1961 IVRNKFV
-1968 FEIEYRGDMYYED
+1968 FEMEYRGDMYYEETM
-1981 SIKYLADNLTLAAD
+1981 KYLADNLEMAAD
-1995 GILREYDPSEIR
+1995 RILREYNPEDIR
-2007 LLFEEETEMEDDPEH
+2007 LMFEEETKMEDIPEH
-2022 AGKTFVDLFRET
+2022 AGKTFVDLFKEA
-2034 VAKYPDRA
+2034 VAKYPDRP
-2042 AVRDGQ
+2042 AVRDGIG
-2048 AELTY
+2048 EITY
-2053 RELDKMS
+2053 KELDKMS
-2060 DYVAQKLTENG
+2060 DYIAQKLTENG
-2071 FGREKVA
+2071 FGREKAA

-2091 YIGIMKAGGA
+2091 YVGVMKAGGA

-2116 MLKDSEAENLLVMNQ
+2116 MLKDSGAENLLVINQ
-2131 YLDLVDFYDKNII
+2131 YRSLVDFYDQNII
-2144 SLDEVE
+2144 SLDDVAE
-2150 KEAQEFQLSVEL
+2150 KAKDFTLSLEL
-2162 IPPKQENLAY
+2162 TSPKPENLAY

-2180 GKPKGVMIEHRNL
+2180 GKPKGVMLEHRNL
-2193 LNLIEYIRLT
+2193 MNLIEYIRLT
-2203 RNTTPEDVVAEF
+2203 RKTTPDDIVAEF

-2223 VLDLFAPLTAGAVLY
+2223 VIDLFAPLTAGAVLY
-2238 ILPESIRKDAVA
+2238 ILPESIRKDAIA
-2250 VGKFI
+2250 VGNFI
-2255 KDEKITTATF
+2255 KDENITTATF
-2265 PTQMGELVTELLDDA
+2265 PTQMGELVTELLEEA
-2280 PNLKFVTLGG
+2280 PHLKFVTLGG

-2297 ERTYQMING
+2297 NRTYQMING

-2315 STEFKVDRQYDNI
+2315 STEFWVDKQYDNI

-2374 TADVFV
+2374 TASVFV
-2380 TNPFSVCEDD
+2380 ENPYSVCDD
-2390 SRLYRTGD
+2390 DKRLYRTGD

-2437 EQVKNAAVTVV
+2437 GQVKNAAVTVV
-2448 EKGGNKYIT
+2448 EKGGNKYIA

-2462 ENIPEEQLKSFLEP
+2462 ESIPDEQLKTFLEP
-2476 LIPDYMMPTFF
+2476 LIPDYMMPSFF
-2487 VYLDEMPV
+2487 VHIDEMPV

-2504 ALPLPE
+2504 ALPVPE
-2510 VTIKNTGYVEPVTAV
+2510 VTISNTGYVEPVTAV
-2525 QTSLCEIFEKALGV
+2525 QTTLCEIFEKALGI
-2539 EKVGIEDNFFEIGG
+2539 EKVGIEDNFFELGG
-2553 SSLTASKVAILCLSK
+2553 SSLTASKVAVMCLSK
-2568 NISVVYSDIFKYPT
+2568 NISIVYADVFKYPT
-2582 VRELAAVVDD
+2582 VRELAAVVDN
-2592 SVLPENPQSNNE
+2592 SAAVENTQSNNE
-2604 FSNYNYNR
+2604 FSKYNYNGV
-2612 IQSVISGNV
+2612 QSVISGNI
-2621 EENVDRVTKE
+2621 EENVDRITKE
-2631 KLGDIMLTGATGF
+2631 NLGDIMITGATGF
-2644 LGIHVLKA
+2644 LGIHILKA
-2652 YLDNYDG
+2652 YLDHYDG

-2666 KGAYQSAQKRMMH
+2666 KGSYESMEKRMMH

-2687 PYQELFQDRII
+2687 PCEELFKERIV

-2708 EVESF
+2708 RVEKF
-2713 AGYKFQTLINCAAC
+2713 ADYKFHTIINCAAC
-2727 VKHFAAGDILE
+2727 VKHFAAGDVLE
-2738 KINVQGVLNLIDF
+2738 KINVKGVENLIDF
-2751 CKNNGRRF
+2751 CKNNGRRL

-2769 EGSDGVPPLSR
+2769 EGSNGVPPMSR
-2780 RFCENDLYIGQN
+2780 VFCENDLYIGQS

-2822 VGNLMSRNTDGEFQI
+2822 VGNLMSRDSDGEFQI

-2857 PIGSMHEITEFSPI
+2857 PIGAMHEVTEFSPI

-2891 HACNSHQIYMADL
+2891 HACNSHHIFMADL
-2904 IYAMRNHGFRIDI
+2904 IYAMRKYGFKIDI
-2917 VKDEEFEEAVKEFAK
+2917 VRDEDFEEAVKEFAK
-2932 NSKDSDAVSGLIA
+2932 NGGDSDAVSGLIA

-2959 SNRFTAQILYRLDY
+2959 SNRFTAQVLYRLDY

-2979 DRYLENAIAA
+2979 ERYLESAIGA